1 MGSEEFVRLRRPS
14 QMHKWANEAGL
25 PKYEI
30 MGEGAVSAEDER
42 VGQGVWLL
50 FEKAPAKVTVEKS
63 ELHE

>member
-1 MGSEEFVRLRRPS
+1 
-14 QMHKWANEAGL
+14 MHKWANEAGL